1 MPDDPSD
8 QSDETDSG
16 AAAPKGAKVSLFSM
30 ALWGPDGP
38 PERVFG
44 RDDWEWC
51 SEGEG
56 HDDDCSHVSPIREPV
71 AIPPPYML
79 LSREEMREIALGY
92 RPMDMSDKWLAFM
105 EGDRLFL
112 HRSWTGHGIYEVRFA
127 AKATEL
133 TLAANETS
141 FMVTSAIIEGDPRR
155 KKGDFD
161 PQNFDPIRERDEL
174 QDLIVHVSGEPMPI
188 LLPTVVSSGPTL
200 EAVLGDI
207 ANEDVD
213 AIVNAAGKSLLSGNG
228 VSGAIHHAAG
238 PELLAHCKTLDGC
251 PVGRAKITPGYRLD
265 ARWVVHTVGP
275 RWRGGT
281 HGEPVLLESCYR
293 ESLARA
299 DKVGAESVAF
309 PALGTGAHGYPLEA
323 AARTAVDMVRSTSTN
338 VRTIRFVCFDK
349 RTLNAFRSALG
360 QDK

>member
-1 MPDDPSD
+1 
-8 QSDETDSG
+8 
-16 AAAPKGAKVSLFSM
+16 
-30 ALWGPDGP
+30 
-38 PERVFG
+38 
-44 RDDWEWC
+44 
-51 SEGEG
+51 
-56 HDDDCSHVSPIREPV
+56 
-71 AIPPPYML
+71 ML
-79 LSREEMREIALGY
+79 LSREEMQEIALGY

-133 TLAANETS
+133 MLAANETS

-207 ANEDVD
+207 TDEDVD
-213 AIVNAAGKSLLSGNG
+213 AIVNAAGKSLLSENG

-251 PVGRAKITPGYRLD
+251 PRRASQDHSGLPSGCSLG
-265 ARWVVHTVGP
+265 HP
-275 RWRGGT
+275 H
-281 HGEPVLLESCYR
+281 HG
-293 ESLARA
+293 
-299 DKVGAESVAF
+299 
-309 PALGTGAHGYPLEA
+309 
-323 AARTAVDMVRSTSTN
+323 
-338 VRTIRFVCFDK
+338 
-349 RTLNAFRSALG
+349 SALEG
-360 QDK
+360 RNSRRAGAAGVVLPGVPRTR